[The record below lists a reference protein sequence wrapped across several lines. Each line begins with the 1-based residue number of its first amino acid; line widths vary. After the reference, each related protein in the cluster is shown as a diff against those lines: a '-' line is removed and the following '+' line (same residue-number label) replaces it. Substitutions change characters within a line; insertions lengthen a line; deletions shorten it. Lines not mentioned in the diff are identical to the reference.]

1 MNALGGCCLCFGILR
16 LEMEVPGLLEMV
28 GFEVVNDVHKKG
40 A

>member
-1 MNALGGCCLCFGILR
+1 LAYSGW
-16 LEMEVPGLLEMV
+16 EMELPGLLEMV